1 MNNLSIIA
9 VSVSL
14 GIVLPVNAANWVS
27 DARGGGMG
35 NTGVTSA
42 DYLLAPFYNP
52 ALVSVYRNSDDFGLL
67 LPAVNINVRDQDDTL
82 SVVDDLQDAIDRY
95 EATNNASTLNQIDG
109 YLDDLSNN
117 RPLNANAGVGIAI
130 AVPNETL
137 SVNVFGRGYA
147 ELEAS
152 TDISNSAD
160 PETRYQQSRID
171 VKAFGYSEFGVALAK
186 QFMLYDQTVA
196 IGVSPKIQQMKTYQ
210 DSATVEDY
218 NLDDYDES
226 EVKKNAANL
235 DVGAVLLMN
244 EFRVGVAIKDLFSKT
259 INTYDNTDSYK
270 LDTQVTL
277 SGSYVSDFF
286 TAALDVDATKQK
298 RFSGS
303 YDDTQFIRLGVEANA
318 WGWAQLRAG
327 YEIDMENTIDNSV
340 TLGLGISPGDVVSF
354 DISVS
359 GADEHQLGAAAN
371 LAFTF

>member
-1 MNNLSIIA
+1 MNKLSIIV

-186 QFMLYDQTVA
+186 QFMLYDQVVA

-235 DVGAVLLMN
+235 DLGAVLLMN

-259 INTYDNTDSYK
+259 INTYDNTDNYK

-318 WGWAQLRAG
+318 WGWA
-327 YEIDMENTIDNSV
+327 
-340 TLGLGISPGDVVSF
+340 
-354 DISVS
+354 
-359 GADEHQLGAAAN
+359 
-371 LAFTF
+371 